1 MLFSDLDLTHLQVAI
16 NEFRGKKLVLWGAGR
31 RLGSFIEAFCGDGK
45 LLPQPYGVCDST
57 REVRESELV
66 GVRVL
71 PFPEVR
77 GMSPEDTVI
86 IITAG
91 LLELQAK
98 VVAHELYYFPIYHCR
113 SFEAYDYLQ
122 RNMASCDRCLELL
135 ADPLSRQIYR
145 RRIENL
151 LAGRLWDQSLYSANP
166 YFGND
171 INRRLD
177 DSGQLVFAGA
187 FNGKHIERAIANNPA
202 IRVSA
207 FEPSTIWSSFL
218 VEKFDD
224 NPRITIHNRIL
235 WSENA
240 YLDFDENA
248 ANAGLD
254 AHVCGTGTPTSSRYQ
269 GVAIDECID
278 GKVSMIA
285 LDVEGSEQRALQGAV
300 RTIARDHPRLCVCLY
315 HTLDDYFTIP
325 RLIHEMSGYRLRVRH
340 HSCIS
345 VIETVLYAV

>member
-1 MLFSDLDLTHLQVAI
+1 MLFSDLDLTPLQRAI

-31 RLGSFIEAFCGDGK
+31 RLGTFIEAYCGDGK
-45 LLPQPYGVCDST
+45 LLPAPYCVCDST
-57 REVRESELV
+57 RDVPESELF

-71 PFPEVR
+71 PFSEVR
-77 GMSPEDTVI
+77 RMSPEDTVI

-91 LLELQAK
+91 LLELQAR
-98 VVAHELYYFPIYHCR
+98 VVASELYYFPIYHCR
-113 SFEAYDYLQ
+113 TIETYDYLQ
-122 RNMASCDRCLELL
+122 RNMASCDHCLALL
-135 ADPLSRQIYR
+135 ADPSSRQIYR

-151 LAGRLWDQSLYSANP
+151 LAGRLWDQSLYSPNP

-171 INRRLD
+171 INHKLD

-187 FNGKHIERAIANNPA
+187 FNGKHIERAIANNPE
-202 IRVSA
+202 ISVSA
-207 FEPSTIWSSFL
+207 FEPSTVWSAFL
-218 VEKFDD
+218 VEKFGD
-224 NPRITIHNRIL
+224 NPRIKINRKIL
-235 WSENA
+235 WSENT

-254 AHVCGTGTPTSSRYQ
+254 AHVCGTGAPTSARYE
-269 GVAIDECID
+269 GVAIDDHVE
-278 GKVSMIA
+278 GRVSMIA

-300 RTIARDHPRLCVCLY
+300 KTIARDHPRLCVCLY

-325 RLIHEMSGYRLRVRH
+325 RLLHEMSGYRLQVRH

>member
-1 MLFSDLDLTHLQVAI
+1 MLFSDLDLSHLQTTI

-31 RLGSFIEAFCGDGK
+31 RLGTFVEAFCGDGK
-45 LLPQPYGVCDST
+45 LLPEPYCVCDST
-57 REVRESELV
+57 REISESELF

-71 PFPEVR
+71 PFSELR
-77 GMSPEDTVI
+77 SMSPEDTVI

-91 LLELQAK
+91 LLELPAK
-98 VVAHELYYFPIYHCR
+98 VVASELYYFPIYHCR
-113 SFEAYDYLQ
+113 SIEAYDYLQ
-122 RNMASCDRCLELL
+122 KNMASCDRCIELL
-135 ADPLSRQIYR
+135 ADSSSRHVYR

-151 LAGRLWDQSLYSANP
+151 LAGRLWDQSLYSTNP

-202 IRVSA
+202 MQISA
-207 FEPSTIWSSFL
+207 FEPSTIWCSFL
-218 VEKFDD
+218 LEKFGG
-224 NPRITIHNRIL
+224 NPRIRINNKIL
-235 WSENA
+235 WSENR

-254 AHVCGTGTPTSSRYQ
+254 AHVCATGAATSARYE
-269 GVAIDECID
+269 GVAIDEYVE

-300 RTIARDHPRLCVCLY
+300 KTITRDHPRLCICLY

-325 RLIHEMSGYRLRVRH
+325 RLIHEMSGYRLQVRH

>member
-1 MLFSDLDLTHLQVAI
+1 
-16 NEFRGKKLVLWGAGR
+16 
-31 RLGSFIEAFCGDGK
+31 
-45 LLPQPYGVCDST
+45 
-57 REVRESELV
+57 
-66 GVRVL
+66 
-71 PFPEVR
+71 
-77 GMSPEDTVI
+77 MSPDDTAI

-98 VVAHELYYFPIYHCR
+98 VVASELYYFPIYHCR
-113 SFEAYDYLQ
+113 SFETYDYLQ
-122 RNMASCDRCLELL
+122 KNMASCDRCIDLL

-145 RRIENL
+145 KRIENL
-151 LAGRLWDQSLYSANP
+151 LAGRLWDQSLYRANP

-171 INRRLD
+171 INPRLD

-207 FEPSTIWSSFL
+207 FEPSTVWSAFL
-218 VEKFDD
+218 VEKFSD
-224 NPRITIHNRIL
+224 NPRITINNKIL
-235 WSENA
+235 WSENT

-254 AHVCGTGTPTSSRYQ
+254 AHVCAAGAATSAGYE
-269 GVAIDECID
+269 GVAIDDHVE
-278 GKVSMIA
+278 GRVSMIA

-300 RTIARDHPRLCVCLY
+300 QTIARDHPRLCVCLY

-325 RLIHEMSGYRLRVRH
+325 QLLHELSGYRLQVRH